1 VLADVFERAEQRAGI
16 LAIAADNAHF
26 AGAACQRRYGEAR
39 EALTR

>member
-1 VLADVFERAEQRAGI
+1 MLAQLREESDERSGI